1 MTAECRRGTHTTG
14 LNLNTAVEVV
24 HEQTRERRQHHS
36 GGHQSHHH
44 AEERQRKQ
52 EEAVIQ
58 TELRVSLTE
67 GLLVEEQRDGAPL
80 SHRRRSNEQTQQ
92 QRNHNQQNLT
102 RLIHALVVA
111 AHALLSTLLTKHV
124 TQHLLG
130 RIRTARRH
138 ALIRVRRLLRLLLGR
153 RRHISMTDRVR
164 HRSPQRH
171 SNHHGSHHKHG
182 CLQQNLGS
190 EHGAITQ
197 LIKPQPVRVHLGRT
211 HKSSNEHRHH
221 SNRHP
226 QGATTLR
233 R

>member
-1 MTAECRRGTHTTG
+1 MTTERHGSTHTAR
-14 LNLNTAVEVV
+14 LHLNTAVEVV
-24 HEQTRERRQHHS
+24 HEHARERRQHHS
-36 GGHQSHHH
+36 GGQQSHHH

-52 EEAVIQ
+52 EEPVIQ

-67 GLLVEEQRDGAPL
+67 GLLIEEQRDGAPL

-92 QRNHNQQNLT
+92 QRNRNQQNLT
-102 RLIHALVVA
+102 RLIHTLVVA

-130 RIRTARRH
+130 SIRTARRH
-138 ALIRVRRLLRLLLGR
+138 ALVRLRRLLRLLLGR
-153 RRHISMTDRVR
+153 RRHISMTDRVG

-171 SNHHGSHHKHG
+171 SNHHGSHHKNG
-182 CLQQNLGS
+182 YLQQNLGS